1 MEGTSFSLF
10 SIQWLFSFFP
20 SDARIRRLMTPCL
33 TPVFLHSICL
43 TKWSLA
49 RPAAPPEASHE
60 KACLL
65 GLKRTWGKQNFQ
77 LNNYNYYKRV
87 LIDILFTSK
96 TTLSRWT
103 KTQPKRCGCEV
114 VGRGKGEGV
123 LTSSLR
129 EGSSSGSTPLT
140 CYEKKR

>member
-1 MEGTSFSLF
+1 MLFCLIRGRTSPFLF
-10 SIQWLFSFFP
+10 STQWLFSVFP

-33 TPVFLHSICL
+33 TPAFLHSICL

-65 GLKRTWGKQNFQ
+65 GLKRTWEKKNFKLSDQ
-77 LNNYNYYKRV
+77 CSNNNYYKKV
-87 LIDILFTSK
+87 LVNILLTSN

-103 KTQPKRCGCEV
+103 KTQPKRCGSEV
-114 VGRGKGEGV
+114 VGGYKPF
-123 LTSSLR
+123 LQ
-129 EGSSSGSTPLT
+129 
-140 CYEKKR
+140 EKVILPDT